1 MAPSTQTLPALVW
14 EGGLSVAVRDVPAPE
29 PTEGFALLDVAYTGL
44 CGTDLHICAGEH
56 SRAQPGIVIGHELVG
71 TLAEDAGDLR
81 AGQAVFANPMMHC
94 GTCDACSRGLVHVC
108 ERLRSVGI
116 DRPGAACARVLVPA
130 GGLYPLP
137 AGLALVEAALVEPLA
152 VCVRALRRSGC
163 AAGERVHVVGGGPIG
178 CLLALLA
185 RDAVAAPGSGS
196 GSGAVTLSEPS
207 ATRRALADGLG
218 ITTVDPERP
227 APTADVV
234 FDATGVPTVAAS
246 LGRWARAQARVVVVG
261 AYPPVPSPVD
271 LLRVMF
277 AELSL
282 VGTRI
287 YTREDITAAIE
298 LVASGRLDLGRLVSE
313 IVPLD
318 EGVRAIEALR
328 AGSAL
333 KLLVA
338 P

>member
-1 MAPSTQTLPALVW
+1 MSVSIQSLPALVW
-14 EGGLSVAVRDVPAPE
+14 EGGMSVAVRPVPTPE
-29 PTEGFALLDVAYTGL
+29 PAEGFALLDVAFSGL

-71 TLAEDAGDLR
+71 TLAEPAGVLA

-94 GTCDACSRGLVHVC
+94 GTCDACTRGLVHVC

-116 DRPGAACARVLVPA
+116 DRPGAACPRVLVPA
-130 GGLYPLP
+130 GGLYALP
-137 AGLALVEAALVEPLA
+137 DGVALADAALVEPLA
-152 VCVRALRRSGC
+152 VCVRAVRRS
-163 AAGERVHVVGGGPIG
+163 ALEVGERAHVIGGGPIG

-185 RDAVAAPGSGS
+185 TDA
-196 GSGAVTLSEPS
+196 GASEVSLSEPS
-207 ATRRALADGLG
+207 ATRRALAEGLG
-218 ITTVDPERP
+218 IATVDPERP
-227 APTADVV
+227 EPVADVV

-246 LGRWARAQARVVVVG
+246 LGRWARVGGRVVVVG
-261 AYPPVPSPVD
+261 AYPPAPVPVD

-287 YTREDITAAIE
+287 YTKDDIIAAIAI
-298 LVASGRLDLGRLVSE
+298 VASGRLGLSRLVSE
-313 IVPLD
+313 IVPLG
-318 EGVRAIEALR
+318 EGVRAIETLR
-328 AGSAL
+328 AGTAL
-333 KLLVA
+333 KLLLK

>member
-14 EGGLSVAVRDVPAPE
+14 EGGTSVAVRDVAAPE
-29 PTEGFALLDVAYTGL
+29 PTDGFALLDVAYTGL

-71 TLAEDAGDLR
+71 TLAADVGDLA

-116 DRPGAACARVLVPA
+116 DRPGAACARVLVPT
-130 GGLYPLP
+130 GGLYALP
-137 AGLALVEAALVEPLA
+137 DGVALGDAALVEPLA

-163 AAGERVHVVGGGPIG
+163 APGERVHVIGGGPIG

-185 RDAVAAPGSGS
+185 VDA
-196 GSGAVTLSEPS
+196 GAGEVTLSEPS
-207 ATRRALADGLG
+207 ATRRALAAGLG
-218 ITTVDPERP
+218 IATLDPERP
-227 APTADVV
+227 VPSADVV

-261 AYPPVPSPVD
+261 AYPPVPAPVD

-287 YTREDITAAIE
+287 YTRADISTAIE
-298 LVASGRLDLGRLVSE
+298 LVAAGRLGLDRLVSE
-313 IVPLD
+313 IVPLA

-328 AGSAL
+328 AGTAL